1 MNPMERAI
9 ARSAHGLNEA
19 DRLAGLPPRYA
30 EDPEVPEPD
39 EGDEEGEG

>member
-19 DRLAGLPPRYA
+19 DRLAGLPARYDEETG
-30 EDPEVPEPD
+30 EDRP
-39 EGDEEGEG
+39 EEGEGEEDA